1 MHVDVG
7 VCRVLSSDDPV
18 PEGDRVGLPGGT
30 VTFAFTDI
38 ESSTDLVRRLGERY
52 GEVLAQH
59 RQIVRRAFR
68 AARGVEIDRQGDAF
82 FFAFP
87 RARDAVGAA
96 VEVQQAHALA
106 SWPDDAHVQLR
117 IGLHT
122 GEPMLGKEGYLGLDV
137 VRAARLCRIAR
148 GGHIL
153 ISETTRALVRTA
165 LPDGVAVVPA
175 GERQLKGIDH
185 PEPVY
190 ELAIDGAGERLPIPA
205 VLEREIEERFGRFGL
220 RIAARLGEHVTDS
233 FQEAKDASLE
243 HLAARAVASLEGRLR
258 LPHRRTC

>member
-1 MHVDVG
+1 MHVEVG
-7 VCRVLSSDDPV
+7 VCRELPSEDPV
-18 PEGDRVGLPGGT
+18 QNGDRGELPGGT

-52 GEVLAQH
+52 GEVLVQH

-68 AARGVEIDRQGDAF
+68 AACGIEIDRQGDAF

-96 VEVQQAHALA
+96 VEGQRAHALA
-106 SWPDDAHVQLR
+106 SWPGDSSVQLR

-137 VRAARLCRIAR
+137 VRAARLCRIAH

-153 ISETTRALVRTA
+153 ISETTRALVRTT
-165 LPDGVAVVPA
+165 LPEGVSLVPA
-175 GERQLKGIDH
+175 GKRQLKGIDH

-190 ELAIDGAGERLPIPA
+190 ELVLDGVDERLPIPA
-205 VLEREIEERFGRFGL
+205 ALEREIETR
-220 RIAARLGEHVTDS
+220 
-233 FQEAKDASLE
+233 
-243 HLAARAVASLEGRLR
+243 
-258 LPHRRTC
+258 

>member
-1 MHVDVG
+1 MYVDLG
-7 VCRVLSSDDPV
+7 ACRPLPARRPGTSA
-18 PEGDRVGLPGGT
+18 GQAALPGGT

-38 ESSTDLVRRLGERY
+38 ESSTDLVRRLGEGY

-59 RQIVRRAFR
+59 RHIVRRAFC

-96 VEVQQAHALA
+96 VEVQLGHAGA
-106 SWPDDAHVQLR
+106 DWPAGVRVQVR

-122 GEPMLGKEGYLGLDV
+122 GEPMIGAEGYLGLDV

-153 ISETTRALVRTA
+153 VSEATRVLVRSA
-165 LPDGVAVVPA
+165 LPDGVSVIPA
-175 GERQLKGIDH
+175 GERQLKGIEH
-185 PEPVY
+185 PEKVY
-190 ELAIDGAGERLPIPA
+190 ELEIDGEESHDTNPL
-205 VLEREIEERFGRFGL
+205 ERFGHVGL
-220 RIAARLGEHVTDS
+220 RLAARLGEHVTDS
-233 FQEAKDASLE
+233 LQDAKDASLE
-243 HLAARAVASLEGRLR
+243 NLAARAVASFENRLH
-258 LPHRRTC
+258 LPHRTSG